1 MQTNLADYFVHK
13 QKNVK
18 LQCLKK
24 NAKNTREKN
33 STKMILEINSS
44 SF

>member
-24 NAKNTREKN
+24 KMQKTRGRKIVP
-33 STKMILEINSS
+33 K
-44 SF
+44 

>member
-24 NAKNTREKN
+24 KCKKHEGEK
-33 STKMILEINSS
+33 
-44 SF
+44 